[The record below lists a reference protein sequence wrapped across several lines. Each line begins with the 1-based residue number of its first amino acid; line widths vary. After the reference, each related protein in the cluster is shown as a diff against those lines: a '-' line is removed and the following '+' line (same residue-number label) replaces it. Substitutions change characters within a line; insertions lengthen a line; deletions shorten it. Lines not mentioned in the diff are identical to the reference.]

1 MIDHTT
7 EPDVVELA
15 AVTLRRQGMPTD
27 EVRAV
32 VRACDPEA
40 VRRHLELHRE
50 RLGERLAEE
59 RRLAAR
65 LEETLVSRLRR

>member
-1 MIDHTT
+1 MIDHPT
-7 EPDVVELA
+7 EPVVVELG

-32 VRACDPEA
+32 VRACDPEV
-40 VRRHLELHRE
+40 VRRHLGLHRE

-59 RRLAAR
+59 RRLTAR
-65 LEETLVSRLRR
+65 LEESLVRRLRR